1 MSVKTY
7 LKDPSAFLDY
17 SLDWSDW
24 LATGETIITS
34 TWATSSADITL
45 SLGANSGTITTIW
58 AAGGVAE
65 KDYTITNTI
74 TTGATRVDQ
83 RSITLTCED
92 R

>member
-7 LKDPSAFLDY
+7 SKDPSAFLDY
-17 SLDWSDW
+17 SMDWSDW
-24 LATGETIITS
+24 LATGEIITVS
-34 TWATSSADITL
+34 TWATSSVDLTL
-45 SLGANSGTITTIW
+45 SLDAATDTITTIW
-58 AAGGVAE
+58 ASGGVAG

-74 TTGATRVDQ
+74 TTDATRVDQ